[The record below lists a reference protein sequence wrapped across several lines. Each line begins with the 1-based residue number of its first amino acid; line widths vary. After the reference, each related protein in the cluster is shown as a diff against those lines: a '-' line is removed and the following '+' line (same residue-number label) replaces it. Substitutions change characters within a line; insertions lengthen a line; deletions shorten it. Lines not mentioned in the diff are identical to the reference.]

1 MSETNRRTMR
11 IAQQIR
17 DHVASYLVTQV
28 SDRRVSRVV
37 VSDVKISDDLSIAWV
52 SVRLLDSPGT
62 DAERHQSVK
71 QLQLLAGRL
80 RKSLGPALGLRRV
93 PELRFAFDDGVD
105 AQLRVEAILKEIDD
119 ERTSKPS

>member
-1 MSETNRRTMR
+1 MSESNRRTKR

-28 SDRRVSRVV
+28 SDRRLSRVV

-52 SVRLLDSPGT
+52 SVRLLGASGT
-62 DAERHQSVK
+62 DAERQQCVK
-71 QLQLLAGRL
+71 QLQLLGGRL
-80 RKSLGPALGLRRV
+80 RKSLGAALGLRRV
-93 PELRFAFDDGVD
+93 PELRFVFDDGVD

-119 ERTSKPS
+119 ERTNKPS